1 MRSIPDSQ
9 EAPKP
14 YEQQPGEPDLWYERL
29 RCFCS
34 LGSSR
39 SVLKCYQV
47 VMQVRDTQASLAGSG
62 EAGQPLPKRDHA
74 PQAWRKKAREFD
86 WLERAATW
94 DAEQYELVAQHSG
107 EILKLVDM
115 ADRKVLAFQL
125 NLVEGW
131 MEGPNGETIVVT
143 DIYQRR
149 MAAKDIQRWSR
160 AVRAQF
166 QGKPAEK
173 RTYVQVKEIRVND
186 LAEENK
192 GNGVANPHE

>member
-1 MRSIPDSQ
+1 
-9 EAPKP
+9 
-14 YEQQPGEPDLWYERL
+14 
-29 RCFCS
+29 
-34 LGSSR
+34 
-39 SVLKCYQV
+39 
-47 VMQVRDTQASLAGSG
+47 
-62 EAGQPLPKRDHA
+62 
-74 PQAWRKKAREFD
+74 
-86 WLERAATW
+86 
-94 DAEQYELVAQHSG
+94 
-107 EILKLVDM
+107 M